1 MKDNFFGRKLSIFCQ
16 IKETDSNIQLV
27 DGNESLEDDQ
37 KIADKLNIFFK
48 NAVLN
53 LFSNSLFK

>member
-53 LFSNSLFK
+53 LNIKTCM

>member
-16 IKETDSNIQLV
+16 IKETDSNIQLI

-37 KIADKLNIFFK
+37 KIADKLNTFFK

-53 LFSNSLFK
+53 LKIKTCM

>member
-16 IKETDSNIQLV
+16 IKETDSNIQLA

-37 KIADKLNIFFK
+37 KIADKLNTFFK

-53 LFSNSLFK
+53 LKIKTCM